1 MQHSVALP
9 ASAAPSVSGMP
20 FESRASGGEYF
31 RIWIVNLLLTVL
43 TLGIYSAWAKV
54 RSLRYFY
61 GTTSLDG
68 TAFEYHGTGLQILKG
83 RLIAFGVLAIYSL
96 TVQFAPVVALIFI
109 PIFFFGLPWVIV
121 KARTFQMRVSSWRN
135 VRFNFHGTYGGA
147 MAAYI
152 GWALLAVVTLYT
164 LVPLWLWK
172 RTRYIVDNT
181 TFGAERFRFA
191 TPMGR
196 FFAFWYIAVGLGIAA
211 LIVFS
216 FVFGAAMAGII
227 AAQGAEGG
235 APQDPTAI
243 LEALSGGFAIV
254 LALVGVLAA
263 FAIGAYY
270 QRSFTNAVFD
280 GMELGE
286 HRVQCNL
293 RFGRLFFIHVT
304 NFLGMLLTLGLFY
317 PWARVRLLR
326 YQVESMGFD
335 AAGSLDRLVADN
347 QAASSAIGEEF
358 GEAFDVNFGL

>member
-9 ASAAPSVSGMP
+9 ASAASSASGLP

-96 TVQFAPVVALIFI
+96 TVQFAPLAALIFI

-152 GWALLAVVTLYT
+152 GWALLAAVTIYT
-164 LVPLWLWK
+164 LVPLWLHK
-172 RTRYIVDNT
+172 RTQYIVDNT

-211 LIVFS
+211 FIVLTFM
-216 FVFGAAMAGII
+216 FGAAAAGVI
-227 AAQGAEGG
+227 AAEGG
-235 APQDPTAI
+235 APPQDPA
-243 LEALSGGFAIV
+243 ALLGVLSSGFTIV
-254 LALVGVLAA
+254 LLVVAFLAI

-280 GMELGE
+280 GMELGD
-286 HRVQCNL
+286 HRVRCNL
-293 RFGRLFFIHVT
+293 RFGRLFFIFVT

-326 YQVESMGFD
+326 YQVESMGFE
-335 AAGSLDRLVADN
+335 AAGSLDKLVADN

>member
-152 GWALLAVVTLYT
+152 GWALLAVTLYT

-227 AAQGAEGG
+227 AARK
-235 APQDPTAI
+235 
-243 LEALSGGFAIV
+243 
-254 LALVGVLAA
+254 AA
-263 FAIGAYY
+263 RRRIRPPSSRRCPVAS
-270 QRSFTNAVFD
+270 RSSS
-280 GMELGE
+280 
-286 HRVQCNL
+286 R
-293 RFGRLFFIHVT
+293 
-304 NFLGMLLTLGLFY
+304 
-317 PWARVRLLR
+317 
-326 YQVESMGFD
+326 
-335 AAGSLDRLVADN
+335 
-347 QAASSAIGEEF
+347 SSACSRRSRSAPTTSVRSRTRCSTAWSWASIACSATCGS
-358 GEAFDVNFGL
+358 AVCSSSMSRTSSACC